1 MYDTLWIT
9 FFLALILSF
18 AVSPLSIK
26 LAPKVGAMDIPK
38 DKRRMH
44 KKAMPRFGGLAI
56 FVGSTISM
64 LAFLSYEPKM
74 VAITIG
80 GVLIYILGIVDD
92 IRGLSPAMKFL
103 GELAVAIVMYVNDIR
118 IEFITNFFGQGNS
131 QLGDF
136 LCFIVTVVWIVGIT
150 NTINLIDG
158 LDGLAAGTASII
170 SLCIAYAA
178 YIHGT
183 YDTAGAMLAIAGGAL
198 GFLPFNFYPAK
209 SFMGDGGSLYLGFM
223 LASLSIL
230 GAVKSATLFAVTIPV
245 LVLGVPIF
253 DTFFAIFRRMINKKP
268 IMEADKGHLHHRL
281 MNLGYG
287 QRRATLMLYG
297 ITAIMGVAAV
307 LFSRGL
313 YVESVGLVAITM
325 MYIYIFLTDAHHT
338 LPQIKEEKEDKG
350 EAKGQETQ
358 EDKEENNTK
367 ENGTDAQRIF

>member
-268 IMEADKGHLHHRL
+268 VMEADKGHLHHRL

-358 EDKEENNTK
+358 EDKEENNT
-367 ENGTDAQRIF
+367 